1 MRPSIATVV
10 GPGWEPRLVERA
22 RVSGIVRLVGRCCDE
37 AGLLDIATRADIVFV
52 GSDTHWLV
60 RTDLSS
66 VAARVIGV
74 ASDRPGARLLHR
86 AGAEE
91 VVDASLSPDR
101 MLALA
106 IASVASDRGR
116 VVEVTGTRGAPGRSE
131 VALALA
137 YASSRSTALVELDH
151 AGPSLGLRMGL
162 APSTRV
168 HSKAGVSLV
177 PAPVGTELPRLDL
190 IESTANRH
198 SLTIL
203 DGGPV
208 SQWHRVVPVDEVIIV
223 GEATEVGVVRLA
235 RLCESW
241 LGPQPSL
248 IVNRHRPEQ
257 DLGLIVRATGLEPAA
272 VIPEL
277 APPTAGTPP
286 RAELRRLVR
295 PLIDSAHRLV
305 SP

>member
-1 MRPSIATVV
+1 M
-10 GPGWEPRLVERA
+10 
-22 RVSGIVRLVGRCCDE
+22 GRCCDE
-37 AGLLDIATRADIVFV
+37 AGLLDIAARADVVFV
-52 GSDTHWLV
+52 GSDIHWLV
-60 RTDLSS
+60 RTDLGS

-74 ASDRPGARLLHR
+74 ASDGPGARLLYR

-91 VVDASLSPDR
+91 VVDATMSPDQ

-106 IASVASDRGR
+106 ISSVASDRGR

-137 YASSRSTALVELDH
+137 YASARSTALVELDH
-151 AGPSLGLRMGL
+151 DGPSLGLRMGL
-162 APSTRV
+162 ATSARV
-168 HSKAGVSLV
+168 HSKAGVSLA
-177 PAPVGTELPRLDL
+177 PAPARTELPRLDL
-190 IESTANRH
+190 IESAANRH

-208 SQWHRVVPVDEVIIV
+208 SQWYRVVDVDEVIFV
-223 GEATEVGVVRLA
+223 GEATDVGVVRLA

-241 LGPQPSL
+241 LGPQPAL

-257 DLGLIVRATGLEPAA
+257 DLRLVVRATGLELAA

-277 APPTAGTPP
+277 ATPPAGTPP
-286 RAELRRLVR
+286 RGEMKRLVR
-295 PLIDSAHRLV
+295 PLIDSAHRPV
-305 SP
+305 GP

>member
-1 MRPSIATVV
+1 MRPSIATVI
-10 GPGWEPRLVERA
+10 GPGWEPRLVEQARA
-22 RVSGIVRLVGRCCDE
+22 SGIVRLVGRCCDE
-37 AGLLDIATRADIVFV
+37 AGLLEIAPRADVVFV
-52 GSDTHWLV
+52 GSDVHWLV

-66 VAARVIGV
+66 IAARVIGV
-74 ASDRPGARLLHR
+74 ASDSPGARLLFR

-91 VVDASLSPDR
+91 VVDATMSPDR

-106 IASVASDRGR
+106 FTSVASDRGR

-137 YASSRSTALVELDH
+137 YATNRSSALVELDH

-162 APSTRV
+162 DPSIRI
-168 HSKAGVSLV
+168 HSKEHVSLV
-177 PAPVGTELPRLDL
+177 PAPAGTDRPRLDL
-190 IESTANRH
+190 IERAANRH

-203 DGGPV
+203 DGGPG
-208 SQWHRVVPVDEVIIV
+208 SQWHRVVDVDDVIIV
-223 GEATEVGVVRLA
+223 GEATDVGVVRLA

-241 LGPQPSL
+241 LGPEPSL

-257 DLGLIVRATGLEPAA
+257 DLGLVIRATGLEPVA

-277 APPTAGTPP
+277 TPPKAGTPP
-286 RAELRRLVR
+286 RGEMRRLVR
-295 PLIDSAHRLV
+295 SLAAQRTAR
-305 SP
+305 